1 VWSWVGSVTAGEL
14 AGFCVPLLAAAMVAQ
29 RPTTVLVPAL
39 VLAGAGEGAILGW
52 SQARVLQRRC
62 RRLSVPRWTGLTS
75 LAAALAWFLGL
86 LPSATADITE
96 AWPTPLLVIAGGVV
110 AMSLLLV
117 LGVAQWWELRRHVP
131 DAVRWI
137 GITAG
142 AWAVALTAF
151 LAVST
156 PLWHEGQSGLEAT
169 AVGVLGGLLMA
180 STMAVVTGLF
190 AVRLTFPDA
199 RAVRLTFPPDR

>member
-1 VWSWVGSVTAGEL
+1 
-14 AGFCVPLLAAAMVAQ
+14 
-29 RPTTVLVPAL
+29 
-39 VLAGAGEGAILGW
+39 
-52 SQARVLQRRC
+52 
-62 RRLSVPRWTGLTS
+62 
-75 LAAALAWFLGL
+75 
-86 LPSATADITE
+86 
-96 AWPTPLLVIAGGVV
+96 
-110 AMSLLLV
+110 MSLLLV

-199 RAVRLTFPPDR
+199 RAVRLTFPPDH